1 LSLYCKD
8 ITNPLSV
15 CTVAVGT
22 FDGVHIGHA
31 RVVSAA
37 AQRAKEL
44 GVTARV
50 LTFPDLPGDNIETR
64 AKVPRIMSNSQ
75 RQRALVE
82 CGAEEI
88 CYFDLKNGGCEYS
101 PERFVEEVLCGK
113 LNAKE
118 VFCGFNF
125 RFGKGGNGDTAL
137 LEKLLSEKGGALTV
151 ISPVPYEGTHVSSS
165 RIRGMIANGD
175 VDAASKLLGRAYA
188 TDFEVE
194 HGNRIG
200 RSIGFPTV
208 NNRFPIGRL
217 VPCFG
222 VYVTKT
228 FADGEW
234 YGSITNIGT
243 RPTVGGQEVT
253 EETHIFGFSGELYS
267 QSVQVEYIKYL
278 RSERYFESL
287 NELRAQIESDVITA
301 KNILNNICN
310 TNEKERE

>member
-1 LSLYCKD
+1 MSLYCKD

-37 AQRAKEL
+37 AHRAKEL

-88 CYFDLKNGGCEYS
+88 CYFDLKDGGCEYS

-137 LEKLLSEKGGALTV
+137 LEKLLSEKGVALTV
-151 ISPVPYEGTHVSSS
+151 ISPVTYDGTPVSSS

-175 VDAASKLLGRAYA
+175 VDAASKLLGRVQYA
-188 TDFEVE
+188 SYCW
-194 HGNRIG
+194 NC
-200 RSIGFPTV
+200 SCSPS
-208 NNRFPIGRL
+208 
-217 VPCFG
+217 
-222 VYVTKT
+222 Y
-228 FADGEW
+228 
-234 YGSITNIGT
+234 SITM
-243 RPTVGGQEVT
+243 
-253 EETHIFGFSGELYS
+253 ETINYEFHRKS
-267 QSVQVEYIKYL
+267 
-278 RSERYFESL
+278 
-287 NELRAQIESDVITA
+287 A
-301 KNILNNICN
+301 KLQNKLL
-310 TNEKERE
+310 